1 MKQVEKEIL
10 DYIEK
15 SDGDFFGGIAK
26 RLRRP
31 NGEILHHLLYLK
43 AKGLV
48 YKDKDGG
55 RFKIARQDQ

>member
-15 SDGDFFGGIAK
+15 NDGVFFGGIAQ
-26 RLRRP
+26 RLRLP
-31 NGEILHHLLYLK
+31 NKEILQHLLDLK
-43 AKGLV
+43 SKGLI

-55 RFKIARQDQ
+55 RFKIQQRG